1 VIGHPVAGVRI
12 EGLAKGYAGRTV
24 LPGLDLELRAGECFT
39 LLGPS
44 GCGKTVLLRLVAG
57 FERVD
62 AGRIVF
68 DDVTVADAADG
79 THLPPNERGV
89 GVVFQDYAV
98 WPHLTVFENVS
109 YPLKLAGVPAAELRE
124 RTAAVV
130 AQVGL
135 AGLEARYPSQ
145 LSGGQQQ
152 RVALA
157 RALVPRPRLLLL
169 DEPLSNLDANLREE
183 MRFEIRELQQRLGI
197 TVLYVTHDQEV
208 ALAIADR
215 IAILD
220 AGGRVRQLGAP
231 EELFDRPADPFVFQ
245 FLGVANFLRVTR
257 DAGGLRLAGGAPWR
271 GPAPDRAGAA
281 LAAGFRPGDVVVS
294 RDGEGIP
301 GAVRH
306 ATFLGSHVEY
316 LLDVGGTTVRAVADA
331 GGGPR
336 AAPRLAEGDPCRLDL
351 VAVHWFD
358 AAAVPQATP

>member
-1 VIGHPVAGVRI
+1 VAGVRV
-12 EGLAKGYAGRTV
+12 EGLAKAYGGRAV
-24 LPGLDLELRAGECFT
+24 LQGLDLELRPGECFT

-57 FERVD
+57 FERLD
-62 AGRIVF
+62 AGRIVVG
-68 DDVTVADAADG
+68 DVTVADAADG

-98 WPHLTVFENVS
+98 WPHMTVAANVS
-109 YPLKLAGVPAAELRE
+109 YPLKLSGVPAAELRE
-124 RTAAVV
+124 RTAAAI

-157 RALVPRPRLLLL
+157 RALVSRPRLLLL

-215 IAILD
+215 IAVLD
-220 AGGRVRQLGAP
+220 GAGRVRQIGAP
-231 EELFDRPADPFVFQ
+231 DALFERPADPFVFR
-245 FLGVANFLRVTR
+245 FLGIANFLRVTR
-257 DAGGLRLAGGAPWR
+257 DDRGLRLAGGVPWR
-271 GPAPDRAGAA
+271 GPAPDRDAA
-281 LAAGFRPGDVVVS
+281 VLAAGFRPGDVVVS
-294 RDGEGIP
+294 RDGAGIP
-301 GAVRH
+301 GTVRR

-316 LLDVGGTTVRAVADA
+316 LLDVAETTIRAVADA
-331 GGGPR
+331 GRGVR
-336 AAPRLAEGDPCRLDL
+336 AAPRLAEGEVCRVDL
-351 VAVHWFD
+351 VAVRWFD
-358 AAAVPQATP
+358 ADAAREEPR

>member
-1 VIGHPVAGVRI
+1 VAGVRI
-12 EGLAKGYAGRTV
+12 EGIAKAYGGHAV
-24 LPGLDLELRAGECFT
+24 LSGLDLELEGGECFT

-57 FERVD
+57 FEHVD
-62 AGRIVF
+62 AGRIVLG
-68 DDVTVADAADG
+68 DAPVADAAAG
-79 THLPPNERGV
+79 THVPPNERGV

-98 WPHLTVFENVS
+98 WPHMTVAENVS
-109 YPLKLAGVPAAELRE
+109 YPLKLGGVPAGELRE

-157 RALVPRPRLLLL
+157 RALVSRPRLLLL

-220 AGGRVRQLGAP
+220 EGGRIRQIGPP
-231 EELFDRPADPFVFQ
+231 EELFERPADPFVFR
-245 FLGVANFLRVTR
+245 FLGVANFLRVAR
-257 DAGGLRLAGGAPWR
+257 DGGALRLAGGAPWR
-271 GPAPDRAGAA
+271 GPDPDRPGPA
-281 LAAGFRPGDVVVS
+281 LVAGFRPGDVVV
-294 RDGEGIP
+294 RREGEGIP

-316 LLDVGGTTVRAVADA
+316 LVDVAGATVRAVADA
-331 GGGPR
+331 GRGGR
-336 AAPRLAEGDPCRLDL
+336 AAARLAEGEACRLEL
-351 VAVHWFD
+351 LSVRWFD
-358 AAAVPQATP
+358 AAAVPEAAP